1 MLLGRYGHNILL
13 HYANNCD
20 WDHACMP
27 AALLCG
33 YRQLIAVDRAHL
45 FPGNHG
51 SRYEV
56 EDNLTCTGG
65 DDDKDHVFEGDDH
78 HGGDYLSRDVRMC
91 VFLSSL
97 RTGASKRL
105 AQVRS
110 RSLEQTTF
118 FSYRTVLIL
127 GAGITVPVSIPCCVT
142 SHD

>member
-1 MLLGRYGHNILL
+1 
-13 HYANNCD
+13 
-20 WDHACMP
+20 MP

-33 YRQLIAVDRAHL
+33 YRQLIVADRAHL

-65 DDDKDHVFEGDDH
+65 DDDKDHVFKGEDH

-118 FSYRTVLIL
+118 FILPRTVMIL
-127 GAGITVPVSIPCCVT
+127 GVGITSPSLAASCRSEP
-142 SHD
+142 